1 VKSAVTFWLTVALI
15 GLAVL
20 PALWVLGREALQRVR
35 ARRAL
40 KKVAQAQRVVDGAPE
55 GDVTAL
61 ARSLT
66 EQFDARTNE
75 RVVLA
80 LLRSPDERAKTCG
93 SRLFGELGF
102 VDVYAHRLRNAR
114 RWSEREYAAETLG
127 LAGLA
132 QAVPAL
138 VEALR
143 DRHEDE
149 ASVKSAAATALARLR
164 DATAIPLLVHELVR
178 VDEHSSRNVAEAI
191 VGFGSM
197 ATPALLVLLV
207 DPSQAAARVWA
218 ARILG
223 RIGDSGA
230 VDDLVARLS
239 DRDDRLRMAA
249 AEALGAIRDPRGLQ
263 ALVRATLRDPA
274 PQVRAHA
281 AAAVAHIEGE
291 RAVDVLVAA
300 LADPDYATRIRA
312 LEAFETMRVADTS
325 PLEAALRDPNAEVRR
340 RAALALERVGYLERV
355 VTDLTAD
362 DRATRTRAYAALTLL
377 GEVGMADSVASYVN
391 HASFEVRAVA
401 ARACGDL
408 GVAGLAPVLMSAIDD
423 EAWPVR
429 AAVCEA
435 LGRLK
440 HDDAPVALIRAL
452 GDAEESVREAAA
464 EALTSYAPALLARHV
479 DSFAATYEVGT
490 VVVRRS
496 LIVIAGRIHEAA
508 ADALLVRAASD
519 PSDAVRL
526 PAVVALGERS
536 DEVKVEPLVARLTD
550 ASLDVRMA
558 AVTALGSV
566 ARTDAFEGLLRAL
579 PGAPREVR
587 DRIADAL
594 ARGTRKSLLDRLP
607 QLERSESLDVRLGV
621 AWTLGKIG
629 DPQGVPTLARFLRDA
644 DAALRASA
652 AGALAKI
659 AHSSARD
666 VLFAAAGDP
675 DGRVRAAVVNAL
687 ARVGGDESR
696 TIQALEVRTR
706 DPDPFVRNRAL
717 IALAQ
722 AGGAAVEDRV
732 RALGGSANVAAR
744 TVALA
749 LIGTRD
755 ALTSV
760 FEVLAQPNAFEA
772 VLSFL
777 DHEDVRVR
785 AAFFASLHLDDPT
798 LQAGPIGEGLNLVAQ
813 YEKTLRTSL
822 EAKARRV
829 AIEGLA
835 RLGLERAVP
844 VLCDAATGDPNESV
858 RLRAARALGDNV
870 SDEGARFALIRAV
883 ADPNSEVAIAA
894 VRALAARREPQVV
907 SALQARLGAGAEELQ
922 EVVESTLADLF
933 RDEPFSF
940 VDWMMGVDIPDLLAP
955 AVRVLARMASPA
967 MLPLFAELVR
977 SGSALVRAET
987 VRALAQLPFATVGAL
1002 IEEKAQDPSEDVR
1015 LAVVDAVGSTADALT
1030 RLAMLR
1036 RDPSARVRAR
1046 AATALERLK
1055 GPPARGAHRALEAML
1070 EDASP
1075 VVRAAAL
1082 ASLAGSRDPDGLRAF
1097 GDAWTSAALDA
1108 RLELRAEPRAAAL
1121 SDRLAIRLTSSP
1133 DPRERRCAVVALGAF
1148 AVSGFQTHV
1157 APALRDPSPDVRIA
1171 AVQALAS
1178 VDDPAIGTAI
1188 AEMLADPEGEVREAA
1203 RRTLVRSAG

>member
-1 VKSAVTFWLTVALI
+1 VRSAVTFWLTAALI
-15 GLAVL
+15 ALAVV
-20 PALWVLGREALQRVR
+20 PALWVLGREAFQRVQ

-40 KKVAQAQRVVDGAPE
+40 RKVVEAQKIIEGAAQ
-55 GDVTAL
+55 GDVGAL
-61 ARSLT
+61 VKSLT
-66 EQFDARTNE
+66 EQFDPRTNE
-75 RVVLA
+75 RVVLT
-80 LLRSPDERAKTCG
+80 LLRSTDEGTKKSG
-93 SRLFGELGF
+93 SRLFGELGL
-102 VDVYAHRLRNAR
+102 VDVYAKRLRNAR
-114 RWSEREYAAETLG
+114 RWSEREHAAETLG

-138 VEALR
+138 VESLR

-149 ASVKSAAATALARLR
+149 ASVKSAASTALARLR
-164 DATAIPLLVHELVR
+164 DATAIPLLVQELAR

-191 VGFGSM
+191 VGFGAM
-197 ATPALLVLLV
+197 ATPALLELLI
-207 DPSQAAARVWA
+207 DPAYAAARVWA

-223 RIGDSGA
+223 RIGDPGA
-230 VDDLVARLS
+230 VDDLIARLS

-249 AEALGAIRDPRGLQ
+249 AEALGAIRDPRALQ

-281 AAAVAHIEGE
+281 AGAVAHIEGE
-291 RAVDVLVAA
+291 RAVDVMVAA

-355 VTDLTAD
+355 VTQLTAQD
-362 DRATRTRAYAALTLL
+362 QATRTRAYAALTLL
-377 GEVGMADSVASYVN
+377 GEVGMADSVASYV
-391 HASFEVRAVA
+391 HDASFEVRAIA

-408 GVAGLAPVLMSAIDD
+408 GVTRLAPVLMRAIDD

-440 HDDAPVALIRAL
+440 HDDAPLALIRAL
-452 GDAEESVREAAA
+452 SDAEESVREAAA
-464 EALTSYAPALLARHV
+464 EALTNYAPDLLARHV
-479 DSFAATYEVGT
+479 ESFAATYELGS

-496 LIVIAGRIHEAA
+496 LVVIAGRIHETA

-526 PAVVALGERS
+526 PAVVALGERP
-536 DEVKVEPLVARLTD
+536 DEVKVDPLVARLTD

-579 PGAPREVR
+579 PGAPPEVR

-594 ARGTRKSLLDRLP
+594 ARGTRASLLDRLP
-607 QLERSESLDVRLGV
+607 ELERSESLDVRLGV

-629 DPQGVPTLARFLRDA
+629 DAKGVPTLARFLRDGA
-644 DAALRASA
+644 AALRASA

-659 AHSSARD
+659 AHPSARD
-666 VLFAAAGDP
+666 ALFAAAGDP

-687 ARVGGDESR
+687 ARFGGGESR
-696 TIQALEVRTR
+696 TIAALEVRMR

-717 IALAQ
+717 IALAS

-732 RALGGSANVAAR
+732 RALGGSANLAAR

-749 LIGTRD
+749 LIGSRE

-760 FEVLAQPNAFEA
+760 FEVLAQGNVLDT

-777 DHEDVRVR
+777 DHEDPRVRV
-785 AAFFASLHLDDPT
+785 AFFGALKLDDPT
-798 LQAGPIGEGLNLVAQ
+798 RSGEALGDGLNVVAQ
-813 YEKTLRTSL
+813 YERTLRTSL
-822 EAKARRV
+822 EAGSRRV
-829 AIEGLA
+829 AVEGLA

-858 RLRAARALGDNV
+858 RLRAARALADNV
-870 SDEGARFALIRAV
+870 SDDGARQALIRAV
-883 ADPNSEVAIAA
+883 ADPNAEVAIAA
-894 VRALAARREPQVV
+894 ARALASRREPEVV
-907 SALQARLGAGAEELQ
+907 SALEARLGAGAEELQ
-922 EVVESTLADLF
+922 EVIESTLADLH
-933 RDEPFSF
+933 RDDPFSF
-940 VDWMMGVDIPDLLAP
+940 VDWMMGVEIPDLLAP

-967 MLPLFAELVR
+967 MLPLFSQLVR
-977 SGSALVRAET
+977 SRSALVRAET
-987 VRALAQLPFATVGAL
+987 VRALAQLPFPDIAPL

-1015 LAVVDAVGSTADALT
+1015 LAVVDAVGSTTDALT

-1055 GPPARGAHRALEAML
+1055 GPGARAAHRALEAML
-1070 EDASP
+1070 EDSSP

-1082 ASLAGSRDPDGLRAF
+1082 ASLAGSRDPDGLRVF
-1097 GDAWTSAALDA
+1097 GDAWASAALDA
-1108 RLELRAEPRAAAL
+1108 RLELRIEARAAAL

-1133 DPRERRCAVVALGAF
+1133 DPRERRCAVIALGAF
-1148 AVSGFQTHV
+1148 AASGFQTQV

-1171 AVQALAS
+1171 AVQALGS
-1178 VDDPAIGTAI
+1178 VDDPVIAKAI
-1188 AEMLADPEGEVREAA
+1188 AEMVADPEGAVREAA